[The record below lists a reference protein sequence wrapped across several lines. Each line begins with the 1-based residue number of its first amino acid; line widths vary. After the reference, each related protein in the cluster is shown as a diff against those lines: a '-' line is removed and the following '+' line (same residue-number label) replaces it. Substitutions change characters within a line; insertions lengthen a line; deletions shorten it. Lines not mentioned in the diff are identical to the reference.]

1 MFKSPTCTK
10 RDIAMAERLARIGS
24 ITLDEIGHQLF
35 SSTYHEEASLKDIAV
50 RDLKEFYMADRKF
63 GVCQITSYDSESL
76 MERKDELLQ
85 IMAEIEAERGYSFI
99 LLMVTDVLLGG
110 TYLLYQGEDTD
121 EIIQNA
127 FQVEPKD
134 HMVFLP
140 GVMSRK
146 KQIIPMLTDLWG

>member
-1 MFKSPTCTK
+1 
-10 RDIAMAERLARIGS
+10 
-24 ITLDEIGHQLF
+24 
-35 SSTYHEEASLKDIAV
+35 
-50 RDLKEFYMADRKF
+50 MADQKF
-63 GVCQITSYDSESL
+63 GVGQITSYDSENL
-76 MERKDELLQ
+76 MERKDELLK
-85 IMAEIEAERGYSFI
+85 IMSEIEAERGYSFI

-110 TYLLYQGEDTD
+110 TYLLYQGSDD
-121 EIIQNA
+121 IIRNA